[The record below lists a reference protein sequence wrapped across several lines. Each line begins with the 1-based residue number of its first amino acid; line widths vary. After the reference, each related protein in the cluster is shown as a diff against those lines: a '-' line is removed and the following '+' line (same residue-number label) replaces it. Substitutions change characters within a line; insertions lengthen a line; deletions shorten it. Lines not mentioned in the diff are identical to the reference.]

1 MSKLNFYYL
10 LFFFIFTKNY
20 ISSSKAIIL
29 PLRYAI
35 PNEPTIFE
43 PKLIV
48 SYYSKNDIYTLIKM
62 GKPANDLTVVLKE
75 DDSSFVIKE
84 GDCPTESDYSVS
96 GSSTFKYDQGLF
108 YQYIN
113 YQLTT
118 VLNNTRDKI
127 CLNQADKKYFYSSL
141 KDRRDGKELTK
152 IEIDDFS
159 FLYAPNK
166 EELNQLNKKKDKN
179 KKDDNIKPNPYE
191 SDEDDYDNIYKN
203 DDEYDNDDNPF
214 TPYYPGDEN
223 DNSFGPKCGYLGVL
237 PQGMKTGLNDAKIN
251 FIQQLKNKKIIDNYN
266 WYIRYN
272 KDKSGE
278 LIIGAA
284 PHEVRPENYL
294 EEDLYMTRATLIN
307 DLFYWQIDFS
317 SVEIFDENANKK
329 YDLGKK
335 SGVISFN
342 DNFIQC
348 PKAYYNEIIS
358 VFFQPYIDK
367 KICKLEYINLDTR
380 YSTIYCHQRN
390 FTESDLKKFPVLLM
404 QSIDFNYIFN
414 MDYNDLFLKTKNVY
428 IFKIIHGGEYGYW
441 KLGKIFLE
449 KYPFVFNYD
458 SKMFGFYQK
467 FIPEN
472 LEGDQ
477 IIDHNDI
484 PNKNQENDKLPPS
497 KRKEIRNRENNKQEK
512 KTDVAKIIIIIIL
525 IIVALLIGLYL
536 VRRFYFTKQINS
548 KLIENYRNFDK
559 KDNKNGEMFDDADQ
573 IN

>member
-1 MSKLNFYYL
+1 
-10 LFFFIFTKNY
+10 
-20 ISSSKAIIL
+20 
-29 PLRYAI
+29 
-35 PNEPTIFE
+35 
-43 PKLIV
+43 
-48 SYYSKNDIYTLIKM
+48 
-62 GKPANDLTVVLKE
+62 
-75 DDSSFVIKE
+75 
-84 GDCPTESDYSVS
+84 
-96 GSSTFKYDQGLF
+96 
-108 YQYIN
+108 
-113 YQLTT
+113 
-118 VLNNTRDKI
+118 
-127 CLNQADKKYFYSSL
+127 
-141 KDRRDGKELTK
+141 
-152 IEIDDFS
+152 
-159 FLYAPNK
+159 
-166 EELNQLNKKKDKN
+166 
-179 KKDDNIKPNPYE
+179 
-191 SDEDDYDNIYKN
+191 
-203 DDEYDNDDNPF
+203 
-214 TPYYPGDEN
+214 
-223 DNSFGPKCGYLGVL
+223 
-237 PQGMKTGLNDAKIN
+237 
-251 FIQQLKNKKIIDNYN
+251 
-266 WYIRYN
+266 
-272 KDKSGE
+272 
-278 LIIGAA
+278 
-284 PHEVRPENYL
+284 VRPENYL

-472 LEGDQ
+472 IEGDQ
-477 IIDHNDI
+477 IYDI
-484 PNKNQENDKLPPS
+484 NKDKDKAKGNDKLPPS
-497 KRKEIRNRENNKQEK
+497 KRKEIREK
-512 KTDVAKIIIIIIL
+512 EKPVFNDKKDYAKVIIIIL
-525 IIVALLIGLYL
+525 LIIFILFLGLYIL
-536 VRRFYFTKQINS
+536 RRFIFNKQINS
-548 KLIENYRNFDK
+548 KIIENYGKFKQKKNTKDK
-559 KDNKNGEMFDDADQ
+559 
-573 IN
+573 INRLTEEYLNSEEA